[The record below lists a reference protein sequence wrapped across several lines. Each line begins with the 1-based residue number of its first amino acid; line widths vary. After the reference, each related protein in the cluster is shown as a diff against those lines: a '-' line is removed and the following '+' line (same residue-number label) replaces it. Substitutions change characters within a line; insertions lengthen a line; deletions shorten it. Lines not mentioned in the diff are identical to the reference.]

1 MNWGTKIFM
10 SFVVFAIIII
20 SMVVISVSQDFY
32 LVADDYYKQ
41 EIEYQN
47 QIDKIQNYKQL
58 DQPLA
63 IKYWSAG
70 RKASIQ
76 FPIAR
81 TERLEGEIHFFRP
94 SNGNLDFKVAINPDG
109 GGSQI
114 VDLSEAIPGLWKVKV
129 SWSANGKGYY
139 DEQTLV
145 L

>member
-1 MNWGTKIFM
+1 MNWGTKIFL

-20 SMVVISVSQDFY
+20 SMVVISVSQDY
-32 LVADDYYKQ
+32 HLVAEDYYKQ

-47 QIDKIQNYKQL
+47 QIDKIENYKQL

-63 IKYWSAG
+63 IKYWSKG

-76 FPIAR
+76 FPITR
-81 TERLEGEIHFFRP
+81 SQQLEGEIHFFRP

-109 GGSQI
+109 GGSQM
-114 VDLSEAIPGLWKVKV
+114 VDLSDAVPGLWKVKV

>member
-1 MNWGTKIFM
+1 MNWGTKIFLT
-10 SFVVFAIIII
+10 FVVFAIIIM
-20 SMVVISVSQDFY
+20 SMVAISVSQDFH
-32 LVADDYYKQ
+32 LVSEDYYKQ
-41 EIEYQN
+41 EIEYQD

-58 DQPLA
+58 EQPLA
-63 IKYWSAG
+63 IKYWSKG

-76 FPIAR
+76 FPTSRKA
-81 TERLEGEIHFFRP
+81 ELEGEIHFFRP

-114 VDLSEAIPGLWKVKV
+114 VDLSDAVPGLWKVKV